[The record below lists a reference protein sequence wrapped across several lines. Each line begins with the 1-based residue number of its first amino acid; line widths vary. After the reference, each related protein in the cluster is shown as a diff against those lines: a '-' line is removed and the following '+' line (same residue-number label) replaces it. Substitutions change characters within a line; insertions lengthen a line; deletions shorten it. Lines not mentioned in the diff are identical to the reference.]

1 MRVFPVGVEHP
12 LDVTVQRPQHLDPR
26 NHEFLE
32 EMRNYHRDE
41 DFKNRQTSGRP
52 CLGLAM
58 RDHDDA
64 WRQAAVRVPGCW
76 LWQHAL
82 RQSAP
87 ERSGQAPQF
96 ARARL
101 IIIKVVSIYSRHEEQ
116 FDLLS

>member
-26 NHEFLE
+26 NHEFS
-32 EMRNYHRDE
+32 RKCVTIIATRISKIVKHRD
-41 DFKNRQTSGRP
+41 D
-52 CLGLAM
+52 LGLAI
-58 RDHDDA
+58 RDHDEA

-87 ERSGQAPQF
+87 GAQRPTPQF
-96 ARARL
+96 ARAGL